1 MLSGIAPGAALDAKA
16 SKRPVSSGV
25 SSGRRGL
32 LEVRYKDLVRAL
44 RETRPT
50 GSSATRSEL
59 AEGSGRGLVASLSLR
74 VRGLRREAQLHKL
87 TERAMAGSR
96 VA

>member
-16 SKRPVSSGV
+16 SKRPV

-50 GSSATRSEL
+50 GSSASRSEL